1 MPKNKPEL
9 DDWFAREEIE
19 SDLLN
24 VVAAIKMPVR
34 VQKNGKPT
42 FEIVERSFREDL
54 AINMIDLEEQMMDAP
69 SIYAFW
75 SSLLSEQQMITA
87 ALERKVKIRRA
98 AVKRELKAE
107 AAKLAVSGGGLST
120 RSGLNRDDIDDLMA
134 DDSEIQDLEG
144 DLIKARRTEGKL
156 WGIVNA
162 MKMKAE
168 TMSSLAG
175 FKKQEYEDAKYTR

>member
-1 MPKNKPEL
+1 MPKHKPEL

-19 SDLLN
+19 SDLLD
-24 VVAAIKMPVR
+24 VVASIRLPVR
-34 VQKNGKPT
+34 VQKDGKPT
-42 FEIVERSFREDL
+42 FQIVERSFREDL
-54 AINMIDLEEQMMDAP
+54 GITMIDLEEQMMDAP

-75 SSLLSEQQMITA
+75 SSLLSEQQMMVA

-107 AAKLAVSGGGLST
+107 AAKLAASGGGLSSRT
-120 RSGLNRDDIDDLMA
+120 GLNRDDIDDLMS
-134 DDSEIQDLEG
+134 DDTEIMDLEA

-162 MKMKAE
+162 VKMKAE
-168 TMSSLAG
+168 TMRSLAG